1 MIRVAVVDD
10 HPAMRAGLAS
20 VLDAEPEIVFAGE
33 SDGEPEHLWPMLNIV
48 RPDLVLLDYHLPH
61 GDGLQIC
68 YRIKRDIHAP
78 KVIMFTAYASP
89 TLALPAT
96 LAHADGMLP
105 KGAGARELFAAIRQV
120 WDGARLLPQITA
132 PVLDDGC
139 AGLREED
146 RALVAMLLDG
156 ASEPEIGR
164 TLGILT
170 RDVDHAVRRI
180 LSALQLEIPARRS
193 G

>member
-20 VLDAEPEIVFAGE
+20 VLHTEPEIVFAGE
-33 SDGEPEHLWPMLNIV
+33 SDGQPEHVWPMLNIV

-61 GDGLQIC
+61 SDGLQIC
-68 YRIKRDIHAP
+68 YRIKREIQAP
-78 KVIMFTAYASP
+78 KVLLFTAYASP

-105 KGAGARELFAAIRQV
+105 KGAGARELFESIRQV
-120 WDGARLLPQITA
+120 SNGARLLPPITA
-132 PVLDDGC
+132 AVLDDGYAC
-139 AGLREED
+139 LHEDD

-156 ASEPEIGR
+156 ASEREIGR
-164 TLGILT
+164 TLDLPV
-170 RDVDHAVRRI
+170 RDVGHAVRRI